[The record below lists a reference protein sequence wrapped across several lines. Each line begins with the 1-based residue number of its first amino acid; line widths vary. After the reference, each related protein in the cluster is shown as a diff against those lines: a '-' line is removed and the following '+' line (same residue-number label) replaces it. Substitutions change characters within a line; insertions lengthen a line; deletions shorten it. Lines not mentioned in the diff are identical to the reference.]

1 MLGLGLNLA
10 KMANNVATT
19 IHKIRQYWDRNQQKW
34 ENVNKNWES
43 L

>member
-10 KMANNVATT
+10 KMANNVTT
-19 IHKIRQYWDRNQQKW
+19 IIHKIRQYWDRNQQKW